1 MINILLLALIA
12 CGDEEKEDT
21 ATSEVIED
29 TAVVEETEEQFIVPP
44 KTMNKQVMG
53 VPCVEK

>member
-1 MINILLLALIA
+1 MRVLFNQTQKGDVMINILLLTFIA

-29 TAVVEETEEQFIVPP
+29 TAVVEETEE
-44 KTMNKQVMG
+44 
-53 VPCVEK
+53 

>member
-12 CGDEEKEDT
+12 CGDEDKEDT

-29 TAVVEETEEQFIVPP
+29 TAVEKETEE
-44 KTMNKQVMG
+44 
-53 VPCVEK
+53 